1 MKGRDTDSQI
11 RMQGQLVEKLERHK
25 QNLCV
30 LKLKILL
37 DGRDRVV
44 ICVLVLRW
52 RRKGRGE

>member
-25 QNLCV
+25 QNLGV